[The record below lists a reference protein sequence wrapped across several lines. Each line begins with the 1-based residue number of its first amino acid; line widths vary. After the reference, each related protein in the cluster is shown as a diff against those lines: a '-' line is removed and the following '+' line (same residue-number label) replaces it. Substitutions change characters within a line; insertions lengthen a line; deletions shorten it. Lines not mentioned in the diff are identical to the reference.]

1 MRLLIDKEGLQKHR
15 DKIFNDI
22 LEMLET
28 NQRVGCVQPTGI
40 GKSYC
45 IARLCNKLKGK
56 KLVLEP
62 GNEVINYMQKFNI
75 ETPDTNY
82 ITYYSLLKPSATDLA
97 NMFKEYDYIFLDEM
111 HRALADK
118 WGKQLD
124 KTFAILDVLEAKYKI
139 LGFSATPTRMDNRD
153 AVEEIFH
160 GVQIEPYYL
169 QDAILDGILPNIEYH
184 SSIYEIT
191 DKDKKKIELKDTPLV
206 KQILSY
212 DIDEGVSKIFQEN
225 LDLSQPHHI
234 IVFVDRIVNISEA
247 IDNMKKW
254 LKVDFSIYKAHSK
267 MSYKESKEAIENFQ
281 KDKGLS
287 LMFAVD
293 ILNEGVHLD
302 KVDTSVFLRKT
313 SSTRV
318 YNQQLGRVI
327 SDTIENPKVFD
338 LVNNIDNL
346 DTGYAF
352 MFKEKA
358 NQLNTRTE
366 QLVTKNGEHLKIIT
380 HQGNLVEKLSKMF
393 NKCTLTEK
401 QKEFINLNSSNKTRR
416 ELAELLGVT
425 YYSVNQYCKLN
436 HIETPIKYY
445 YIVDFIKNMDDYS
458 YTVEDIM
465 KIFRKRY
472 IEDNSAKS
480 TERSL
485 RTFVKDACKRYNKK
499 CKTQKELD
507 REIKLNEIK
516 DLIDR
521 NYNSYEICKEINTTQ
536 KELVRFLSKNNK
548 NYLDKLVI
556 ERKINNCVYSNE
568 LLSEY
573 TTLVKADYT
582 KVEIL
587 NKLNVT
593 RDNIKILEKLT
604 GLKAL
609 TTNEKLHKEYKIW
622 FESNKDEII
631 NFIKTHTENEFRKTY
646 SCGKLKYIKSLK
658 LKVNFISDN
667 INTVSNYNYYIE
679 KCEKCN
685 EALKSN
691 KNLTIKDACRM
702 YGISLDKYKRW
713 RLDNNIK
720 VRVGKGS
727 HNSRAIPKDV
737 ILKVVELNKA
747 GLSVKEICNKT
758 KVTRNQYK
766 YIIKVYKNK

>member
-1 MRLLIDKEGLQKHR
+1 MIDKEGLQKHR

-97 NMFKEYDYIFLDEM
+97 NMFKEYNYIFLDEM

-153 AVEEIFH
+153 AVEEIFN

-191 DKDKKKIELKDTPLV
+191 DKDKEKIELKDTPLA

-234 IVFVDRIVNISEA
+234 IVFVDRIINIPEA

-318 YNQQLGRVI
+318 YNQQLGRVV
-327 SDTIENPKVFD
+327 SDTVENPKVFD

-358 NQLNTRTE
+358 DKLNIKTE
-366 QLVTKNGEHLKIIT
+366 QLVTKNGEHLKITT
-380 HQGNLVEKLSKMF
+380 HQEDLVKKLKMCNRKLSDGEKQFIKDNYKNMTNKELAIYLNRSEGTIVKFKSNSGITCPRKLLSEREKQFIKDNCNYMSITEMSKILNRDRNVLYAYISKEGLNYLRLKQHTKISEEKIQYIKDNSYKMTAKRLSENTDINIDTIIKILNRYNLKYLKKSNIFTDEEEMQLKNYIESGLKSKDIAIKMDRDRGVILQHAYIKGYTWPGKRRVLYEWKEFIDKNAYNMTVNEMCKHTGIKESTLRSYYSKNNISYKKLNSGAGKKEKKLSKQQ
-393 NKCTLTEK
+393 K
-401 QKEFINLNSSNKTRR
+401 QWIKNNSYNNTCRTMSDI
-416 ELAELLGVT
+416 L
-425 YYSVNQYCKLN
+425 
-436 HIETPIKYY
+436 ETPIMTIYNY
-445 YIVDFIKNMDDYS
+445 
-458 YTVEDIM
+458 
-465 KIFRKRY
+465 
-472 IEDNSAKS
+472 
-480 TERSL
+480 
-485 RTFVKDACKRYNKK
+485 CKRHN
-499 CKTQKELD
+499 LPFI
-507 REIKLNEIK
+507 RE
-516 DLIDR
+516 
-521 NYNSYEICKEINTTQ
+521 
-536 KELVRFLSKNNK
+536 RFSK
-548 NYLDKLVI
+548 Y
-556 ERKINNCVYSNE
+556 
-568 LLSEY
+568 
-573 TTLVKADYT
+573 
-582 KVEIL
+582 
-587 NKLNVT
+587 
-593 RDNIKILEKLT
+593 
-604 GLKAL
+604 
-609 TTNEKLHKEYKIW
+609 
-622 FESNKDEII
+622 
-631 NFIKTHTENEFRKTY
+631 
-646 SCGKLKYIKSLK
+646 
-658 LKVNFISDN
+658 
-667 INTVSNYNYYIE
+667 
-679 KCEKCN
+679 
-685 EALKSN
+685 
-691 KNLTIKDACRM
+691 
-702 YGISLDKYKRW
+702 
-713 RLDNNIK
+713 
-720 VRVGKGS
+720 
-727 HNSRAIPKDV
+727 
-737 ILKVVELNKA
+737 
-747 GLSVKEICNKT
+747 
-758 KVTRNQYK
+758 Q
-766 YIIKVYKNK
+766 